1 LQGRKKR
8 TKTDRIDAR
17 HLRDL
22 LVIERLLEAGVANPY
37 FIWPNVDPFRGP
49 SSLAAAVSEP
59 GTASQL
65 TRGDNALAEARTW
78 VRAAREAG
86 AGVFSKDDPL
96 LQAFEVRFLSRQSTI
111 EVDRGEREVRRPPDR
126 WVIDLSK
133 EDVALLPPQH
143 YHTIPFPEDRLF
155 VPAEYVPLFVE
166 HGWRRGTDGR

>member
-111 EVDRGEREVRRPPDR
+111 EVDRGEREVRRPPR
-126 WVIDLSK
+126 SAGYRP
-133 EDVALLPPQH
+133 EQGGRRAAPAPALPHHPLPGGPALR
-143 YHTIPFPEDRLF
+143 PSRVRAAVRGARL
-155 VPAEYVPLFVE
+155 AS
-166 HGWRRGTDGR
+166 RN